1 MTKEL
6 EQVKEIIELRKRMDK
21 QQKPIVKKLGD
32 EIGYGRLMQ
41 LTEEMWREKAEFKG
55 SELAVGACVSFMVIC
70 DHSIK
75 DDNGHCKLCCGAGRV
90 TKGVKDLAD
99 ELRASNETINRQHE
113 MAQKQEKTIK
123 TLSNELRQLESVV
136 SEHNSFL
143 KFTYKQVERGMFSD
157 CMGAETALSNI
168 AHQPES
174 PFKNPKWNWD
184 VSHLPYAEDFHAKF
198 PKEQSND

>member
-1 MTKEL
+1 MTDEL
-6 EQVKEIIELRKRMDK
+6 LKQADRDVVHLNWIYNRLELRYNNDRNMD
-21 QQKPIVKKLGD
+21 
-32 EIGYGRLMQ
+32 YMQ
-41 LTEEMWREKAEFKG
+41 ALRRCISNYKA
-55 SELAVGACVSFMVIC
+55 
-70 DHSIK
+70 
-75 DDNGHCKLCCGAGRV
+75 
-90 TKGVKDLAD
+90 LAD

-143 KFTYKQVERGMFSD
+143 KFTYKQVERGMFSEH
-157 CMGAETALSNI
+157 MTAETALSNI

-184 VSHLPYAEDFHAKF
+184 VSHCDYADAFYSKF
-198 PKEQSND
+198 PKEKKDA

>member
-1 MTKEL
+1 MTDEL
-6 EQVKEIIELRKRMDK
+6 LKQANELVNELWVYECTDCDFKSTGMGVIKHPRCPVCKGKNVCERGYISRLTIIK
-21 QQKPIVKKLGD
+21 
-32 EIGYGRLMQ
+32 
-41 LTEEMWREKAEFKG
+41 T
-55 SELAVGACVSFMVIC
+55 
-70 DHSIK
+70 
-75 DDNGHCKLCCGAGRV
+75 
-90 TKGVKDLAD
+90 LAD

-184 VSHLPYAEDFHAKF
+184 VSHLPYADAFHAKF
-198 PKEQSND
+198 PRE

>member
-1 MTKEL
+1 MTGEL
-6 EQVKEIIELRKRMDK
+6 LKQADRDAVHLNWIYNRLELRYNNDRNMD
-21 QQKPIVKKLGD
+21 
-32 EIGYGRLMQ
+32 YMQ
-41 LTEEMWREKAEFKG
+41 ALRRCISNYKA
-55 SELAVGACVSFMVIC
+55 
-70 DHSIK
+70 
-75 DDNGHCKLCCGAGRV
+75 
-90 TKGVKDLAD
+90 LAD

-184 VSHLPYAEDFHAKF
+184 VSHLPYADAFHAKF
-198 PKEQSND
+198 PRE

>member
-1 MTKEL
+1 MPKEL

-99 ELRASNETINRQHE
+99 ELRGREWQPI
-113 MAQKQEKTIK
+113 
-123 TLSNELRQLESVV
+123 
-136 SEHNSFL
+136 
-143 KFTYKQVERGMFSD
+143 
-157 CMGAETALSNI
+157 ETAPKDG
-168 AHQPES
+168 PEILITAS
-174 PFKNPKWNWD
+174 GEVYAASWKCGEWRPIDQDNYYSEWDGFKEGVIIKWQ
-184 VSHLPYAEDFHAKF
+184 HLPQP
-198 PKEQSND
+198 PKEQIND

>member
-1 MTKEL
+1 MTDEL
-6 EQVKEIIELRKRMDK
+6 LKQADRDVVHLNWIYNRLELRYNNDRNMD
-21 QQKPIVKKLGD
+21 
-32 EIGYGRLMQ
+32 YMQ
-41 LTEEMWREKAEFKG
+41 ALRRCISNYKA
-55 SELAVGACVSFMVIC
+55 
-70 DHSIK
+70 
-75 DDNGHCKLCCGAGRV
+75 
-90 TKGVKDLAD
+90 LAD
-99 ELRASNETINRQHE
+99 EMRASNETINRQHE

-184 VSHLPYAEDFHAKF
+184 VSHLPYADAFHAKF
-198 PKEQSND
+198 PRE